1 MANIL
6 TSWKEIG
13 QYLGKGVRTVQRWE
27 RDAGLPVRRRENHPR
42 HAVMAIPEELDE
54 WARSSTRGPARPVAE
69 TLRRELT
76 ALREETREL
85 RQRVDEIED
94 TTAWMTFSP
103 ETTVTIRESRQR
115 IRTRFLGAKQ
125 ARARTIR
132 ARISFASTLCAMTE
146 TGFSSPGL
154 DVPQRASQ
162 SIRNIRDCLDQPG
175 YVPKNEVDELRGLLR
190 KLEIRIEL
198 IAEELPENGYQ
209 RRA

>member
-1 MANIL
+1 MDDLLPGDHCDHPGIQEADQNAFPGR
-6 TSWKEIG
+6 K
-13 QYLGKGVRTVQRWE
+13 
-27 RDAGLPVRRRENHPR
+27 AG
-42 HAVMAIPEELDE
+42 
-54 WARSSTRGPARPVAE
+54 ARP
-69 TLRRELT
+69 
-76 ALREETREL
+76 
-85 RQRVDEIED
+85 DH
-94 TTAWMTFSP
+94 P
-103 ETTVTIRESRQR
+103 
-115 IRTRFLGAKQ
+115 GADL
-125 ARARTIR
+125 
-132 ARISFASTLCAMTE
+132 FASTLCAMTE